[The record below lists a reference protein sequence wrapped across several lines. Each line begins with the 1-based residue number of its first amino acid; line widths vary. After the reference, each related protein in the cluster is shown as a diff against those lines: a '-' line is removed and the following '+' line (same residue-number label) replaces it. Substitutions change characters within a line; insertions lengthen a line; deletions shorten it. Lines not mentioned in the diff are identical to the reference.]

1 MMRFKINPYLMNDCL
16 CYALLLAILWSACAP
31 ADQAQ
36 GAFTASQAAATAQA
50 AWAGLPARLARIEA
64 PEFADTTFAITDF
77 GAQADTAF
85 DSRPA
90 IVAAMVQAA
99 EAGGGRVVI
108 PAGTFQCNGPI
119 HLQSGVAL
127 ELTEG
132 AVLRFSDR
140 PADYLPAVKVRWEGT
155 VCWNWSPLIYAY
167 QQENIGIIG
176 QGLIEGNGKQWSM
189 DWRKRQKPEKKRLR
203 EMGNDVIPDEQR
215 VFAHGFLDRDGDGQD
230 DGYGDGQIHYLRPGL
245 ILLYDCQNIL
255 LEGFT
260 AQNSPFWT
268 IHLPFCRN
276 ITARKLKIYGEVLND
291 DGLDPDSSE
300 DLLIEDCY
308 IETHDDAIAI
318 KAGRDQDAWERGPS
332 RNIIIRNCVL
342 NSGVNAFA
350 VGSEMSGGVRD
361 VFIENCQLKA
371 GQHALNFKTNLDRGG
386 TVENIFIRN
395 IEADS
400 LEKALFIFRMDYHGY
415 RGNQYPTQFKDFYV
429 SDLRCDYVG
438 GNALQIVGVE
448 AQPIERIWLQDIQ
461 VTQARTP
468 AVIEHASEIVYDNI
482 QINQQAWEWDSSSK

>member
-1 MMRFKINPYLMNDCL
+1 MRLKIDHNTTNNFL
-16 CYALLLAILWSACAP
+16 CHVLLLAILLSACGTAGEEQAGFSAP
-31 ADQAQ
+31 
-36 GAFTASQAAATAQA
+36 QAAARAQA
-50 AWAGLPARLARIEA
+50 AWEGLPDRLAKIKA
-64 PEFADTTFAITDF
+64 PEFSETTFTITDF
-77 GAQADTAF
+77 GAQADTSL

-90 IVAAMVQAA
+90 IVAAVTQAA
-99 EAGGGRVVI
+99 KAGGGRVVI
-108 PAGTFQCNGPI
+108 PEGTFQCNGPI
-119 HLQSGVAL
+119 HLKSGVAL
-127 ELTEG
+127 DLSEG
-132 AVLRFSDR
+132 AVLRFSNR
-140 PADYLPAVKVRWEGT
+140 PEDYLPAVKVRWEGT

-167 QQENIGIIG
+167 QQQNIGIIG

-215 VFAHGFLDRDGDGQD
+215 VFANGFLDLDGDGQD
-230 DGYGDGQIHYLRPGL
+230 DGYGDGQIHYLRPSL
-245 ILLYDCQNIL
+245 IMFYDCDNIL

-268 IHLPFCRN
+268 IHLPFCQN
-276 ITARKLKIYGEVLND
+276 VTARRLKVYGEVLND
-291 DGLDPDSSE
+291 DGIDPDSSV
-300 DLLIEDCY
+300 DVLIENCY

-332 RNIIIRNCVL
+332 RNVIIRNCVL

-350 VGSEMSGGVRD
+350 VGSEMSGGVEE
-361 VFIENCQLKA
+361 VFIEDCQLKA

-386 TVENIFIRN
+386 TVQNVFIRR
-395 IEADS
+395 IQADS

-429 SDLRCDYVG
+429 SDLHCNYVG

-448 AQPIERIWLQDIQ
+448 EQPIERIWLKDIQ
-461 VTQARTP
+461 VEEAGQPARIEQARD
-468 AVIEHASEIVYDNI
+468 IVYENI
-482 QINQQAWEWDSSSK
+482 QINEQKWTYDSSAD